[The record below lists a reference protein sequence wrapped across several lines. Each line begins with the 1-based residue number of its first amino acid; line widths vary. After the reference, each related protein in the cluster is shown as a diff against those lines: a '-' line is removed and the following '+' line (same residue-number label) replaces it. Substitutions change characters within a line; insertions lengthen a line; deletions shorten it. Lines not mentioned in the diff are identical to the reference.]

1 VHWQG
6 ALTTAMMAHSGG
18 DGMARAGGG
27 DGMARS
33 QGTGMQGAKPCWWVS
48 SGEEMGRAVAGDG
61 RIVGRSRARER
72 GLTSRIGLSME
83 ERVRG
88 RKRECG

>member
-1 VHWQG
+1 MHRRG
-6 ALTTAMMAHSGG
+6 ALTMAMMAHSGG
-18 DGMARAGGG
+18 DGMAWAGGG

-33 QGTGMQGAKPCWWVS
+33 QGTGTQGAKPCWWVS
-48 SGEEMGRAVAGDG
+48 NGEETGRAVAGDG
-61 RIVGRSRARER
+61 RVVGRSRARER
-72 GLTSRIGLSME
+72 GLTSGTGLSME